1 MDAGP
6 HSGSG
11 ARTRQQEA
19 KDKADRKQEA
29 AHRHFMRNKPKQ
41 LRQATW
47 DWLLDQG
54 LRELPAS
61 GQLAPVVY
69 AHGILD
75 QPELL
80 RMTVIQIPDGLEYV
94 IDQRAAQELARSA
107 DPVSLVRLH
116 DRERVAVSYTS
127 VEQAIA
133 TGPLFDQLDV

>member
-1 MDAGP
+1 
-6 HSGSG
+6 
-11 ARTRQQEA
+11 
-19 KDKADRKQEA
+19 
-29 AHRHFMRNKPKQ
+29 MRNKPKQ